1 MAEVMQGSLLF
12 FREAK
17 GVFSYDLINP
27 TVFVLN
33 NPTTNLVPPVAR
45 NCLICPFSYI
55 LRKSQLL
62 CL

>member
-1 MAEVMQGSLLF
+1 MCLISIHIQRLF
-12 FREAK
+12 L
-17 GVFSYDLINP
+17 SYDLINP
-27 TVFVLN
+27 TVFVLS